1 MTFRVIIT
9 ARAEAQLKAATDWI
23 AERSPQAALSW
34 YNAFIRKLKTLAQNP
49 LRCQRAKES
58 KLFPYEVRQLLFGRR
73 RNYRALFTIREKMV
87 VVFAIRHAAQ
97 RDISPD
103 DL

>member
-9 ARAEAQLKAATDWI
+9 ARAEAQLNAATDWI

-34 YNAFIRKLKTLAQNP
+34 YNAFVRKLKSLGQNP
-49 LRCQRAKES
+49 LRCERARES
-58 KLFPYEVRQLLFGRR
+58 SQFAYEVWQLLFGRR
-73 RNYRALFTIREKMV
+73 RNYRALFTVRERMV
-87 VVFAIRHAAQ
+87 VVIAIRHAAQ